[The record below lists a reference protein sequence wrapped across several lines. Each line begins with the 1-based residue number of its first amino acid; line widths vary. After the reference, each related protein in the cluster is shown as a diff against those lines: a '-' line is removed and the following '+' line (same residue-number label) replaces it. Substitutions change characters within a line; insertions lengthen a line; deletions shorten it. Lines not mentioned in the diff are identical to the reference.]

1 MNPIFAIKLCP
12 SVTQCGPDFPLVPI
26 RTSHLTSFAHNLTIS
41 KMAKSSKKA
50 AKKPPR
56 RRGRYNSGHW
66 NPAETRLLLTG
77 LNRYGRDW
85 VALSDYVGSR

>member
-1 MNPIFAIKLCP
+1 
-12 SVTQCGPDFPLVPI
+12 
-26 RTSHLTSFAHNLTIS
+26 
-41 KMAKSSKKA
+41 MAKSSKKA